1 MDNLNK
7 EFLVYKSD
15 LLETIDRDNEKL
27 YSKMLILESRLEN
40 RIDKVEAKI
49 DKVEAKLDAKLDK
62 LTYTVLFAMLVP
74 IIVQIATKY
83 IH

>member
-1 MDNLNK
+1 M
-7 EFLVYKSD
+7 YKSD
-15 LLETIDRDNEKL
+15 LLETIDSNNEKL
-27 YSKMLILESRLEN
+27 YSKMLIIESRLEN
-40 RIDKVEAKI
+40 KI
-49 DKVEAKLDAKLDK
+49 DKIEAKLDK